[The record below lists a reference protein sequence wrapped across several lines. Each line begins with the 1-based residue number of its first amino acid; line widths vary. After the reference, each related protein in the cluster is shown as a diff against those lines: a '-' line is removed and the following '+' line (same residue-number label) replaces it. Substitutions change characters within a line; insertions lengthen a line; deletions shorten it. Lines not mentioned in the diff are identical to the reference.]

1 MQAEDII
8 ETINVQ
14 PLGQRRLLQAAI
26 EELRRTPAAGPSC
39 HPRAEGD
46 QQPPVSAVE
55 VLRQLGIG
63 QRDPVQPSHP
73 QPPHSHRDTG
83 EPPVPMRSRKPL
95 DIVDF
100 VRGNSGQPE
109 RVLYSD
115 DGEQLVLR
123 RGTPSCAL
131 IRSHPLNGWRLA
143 SGSFGSL
150 SRAGTWRPLISA
162 CIYGM
167 AVAVGTVTGLTRRL
181 TGVACAVTG
190 PTRRLDGVA
199 CTVTVHPRLSLSV
212 TCPETA

>member
-26 EELRRTPAAGPSC
+26 EELRRTPAAGPSS

-100 VRGNSGQPE
+100 VRGNSGLPE
-109 RVLYSD
+109 RVLYSG
-115 DGEQLVLR
+115 DGEQLVLTR
-123 RGTPSCAL
+123 ESTKLRLEQVSPSQWMAASLWILRELVACRDLAPFDL
-131 IRSHPLNGWRLA
+131 SLYSWYLEKVSDLA
-143 SGSFGSL
+143 SKYTWASVL
-150 SRAGTWRPLISA
+150 SYDKEYRKWQCWPDR
-162 CIYGM
+162 
-167 AVAVGTVTGLTRRL
+167 
-181 TGVACAVTG
+181 
-190 PTRRLDGVA
+190 
-199 CTVTVHPRLSLSV
+199 
-212 TCPETA
+212 